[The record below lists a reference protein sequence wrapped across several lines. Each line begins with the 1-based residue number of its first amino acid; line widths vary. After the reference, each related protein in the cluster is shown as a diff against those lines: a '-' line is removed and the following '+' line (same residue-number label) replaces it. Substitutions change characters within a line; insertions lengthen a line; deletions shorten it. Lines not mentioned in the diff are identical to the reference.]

1 MLHSSSFPPYHL
13 LPMPSLLRRIPNV
26 ILSQSL
32 VKYIHDNQNYI
43 YVSKN
48 KCKSSLWTVESLGGG
63 KKQQPLQ
70 QQPSDSAKKAKRPS
84 AISSLLALPFPH
96 KILKKQVPKNF
107 GKNCLMREKRENR
120 ATRPSLFD
128 ACERIIIK
136 SNSTL
141 LRVIPK

>member
-1 MLHSSSFPPYHL
+1 MQIITVDCGVI
-13 LPMPSLLRRIPNV
+13 RRRQKTAALAAAAIRFR
-26 ILSQSL
+26 Q
-32 VKYIHDNQNYI
+32 
-43 YVSKN
+43 
-48 KCKSSLWTVESLGGG
+48 KS
-63 KKQQPLQ
+63 
-70 QQPSDSAKKAKRPS
+70 KKAVRHFFP
-84 AISSLLALPFPH
+84 LALPFPH